1 MEEMKT
7 IVFSVKKERG
17 WQHVTLV
24 GATPESISSLIQ
36 NQLRAGVR
44 ELKIT
49 CKEGDD
55 IL

>member
-1 MEEMKT
+1 MEEMGT
-7 IVFSVKKERG
+7 VVISAKKEKY
-17 WQHVTLV
+17 WKHVTLV

-36 NQLRAGVR
+36 NQLGAGVR

-49 CKEGDD
+49 CKEGEE